1 MKRTDPGSPQQLSQS
16 STSGRDANDVLLLPV
31 IPSHRLS
38 LLLLYPFIHLSL
50 QMSLISLHPN
60 NQKPTA
66 SAHFHSGSKLSN
78 SLEKQWVNF

>member
-1 MKRTDPGSPQQLSQS
+1 MKRTDPGSPRQLSQS

-31 IPSHRLS
+31 IPSHWLS

-50 QMSLISLHPN
+50 HPN

-66 SAHFHSGSKLSN
+66 AAHFHSGSKLSN
-78 SLEKQWVNF
+78 SLEKQRVNF